1 MAREAYLA
9 TEPILGCWRDRGTD
23 FSRNWYWKKKL
34 SLRQSLERDTQTHR
48 AGLVPRAGRELEVE
62 LPPGQGCEHQQLVPA
77 SGRNPASHQGLD
89 LSCCLA
95 ATVLRL
101 SYLQDII
108 TVHFFFSRD

>member
-1 MAREAYLA
+1 M
-9 TEPILGCWRDRGTD
+9 
-23 FSRNWYWKKKL
+23 
-34 SLRQSLERDTQTHR
+34 
-48 AGLVPRAGRELEVE
+48 PRAGRELEVE

-77 SGRNPASHQGLD
+77 NPASHQGLD